1 MEVAEA
7 RGSAETTA
15 RSVIRFEGVRKVY
28 REEHGEPV
36 PALDTINLELPGDH
50 CFISLIGPSGC
61 GKSTLLKLLAGIERP
76 SEGLV
81 TCRGLEVRGINTQI
95 SYVPQGKGLFP
106 WMTLRDN
113 IELPLKIAGIGAAE
127 RARRADEWIGLV
139 ELTGFENSFPRQL
152 SGGMEK
158 RGSLARAL
166 IADRP
171 VSLMDEPFGPLDAQT
186 RLTLQQHLL
195 KLWEKLRNTVVFVT
209 HDLVEA
215 IALSDLIV
223 VFSPRPGRIL
233 EVVKV
238 PLPRPRDVLTVYDYE
253 GFNALYKPLQKM
265 LLRER
270 S

>member
-1 MEVAEA
+1 MSGGDSRSPEASTA
-7 RGSAETTA
+7 RG
-15 RSVIRFEGVRKVY
+15 VIRFEGVTKVY

-36 PALDTINLELPGDH
+36 PALDAINLELPGDH
-50 CFISLIGPSGC
+50 SFISLIGPSGC
-61 GKSTLLKLLAGIERP
+61 GKSTLLKLLAGIEQP
-76 SEGLV
+76 SEGNV
-81 TCRGLEVRGINTQI
+81 VCRGQRVHGINTQV

-113 IELPLKIAGIGAAE
+113 IELPLKIAGVGAAE
-127 RARRADEWIGLV
+127 RTRRAAEWIRLV
-139 ELTGFENSFPRQL
+139 ELEGFENRFPRQL

-195 KLWEKLRNTVVFVT
+195 KLWETLRNTVVFVT

-233 EVVKV
+233 EVVQV
-238 PLPRPRDVLTVYDYE
+238 PLPRPRDVLTVYDYD
-253 GFNALYKPLQKM
+253 GFNALYQPLQRL
-265 LLRER
+265 LLRNR
-270 S
+270 T

>member
-1 MEVAEA
+1 MEVAEGRPADSATA
-7 RGSAETTA
+7 RGN
-15 RSVIRFEGVRKVY
+15 IRFEGVRKVY
-28 REEHGEPV
+28 REARGEPV
-36 PALDTINLELPGDH
+36 PALERIDLELPGDH
-50 CFISLIGPSGC
+50 SFISLIGPSGC
-61 GKSTLLKLLAGIERP
+61 GKSTLLKLLAGIEQP
-76 SEGLV
+76 TEGTV
-81 TCRGLEVRGINTQI
+81 TCRGQRVTGINTRI

-113 IELPLKIAGIGAAE
+113 IELPLKIAGLGAAE
-127 RARRADEWIGLV
+127 RARRADEWLGLV
-139 ELTGFENSFPRQL
+139 ELRGFENHFPRQL

-195 KLWEKLRNTVVFVT
+195 GLWEKLRNTVVFVT

-253 GFNALYKPLQKM
+253 GFNALYKPLQRM
-265 LLRER
+265 LLRDR
-270 S
+270 A